1 VEDCIEKGILVDFLR
16 THSLEVI
23 NMLTA
28 EFKLEDAQQVWKEEG
43 IEEGIE
49 KGEEEM
55 AKKMAR
61 NLLSNGIPLDVIAQS
76 AGMSLERIRGLV
88 N

>member
-1 VEDCIEKGILVDFLR
+1 
-16 THSLEVI
+16 
-23 NMLTA
+23 MLTA

-61 NLLSNGIPLDVIAQS
+61 NLFSNGVPLDVIAQS
-76 AGMSLERIRGLV
+76 AGMPLERIRVLV